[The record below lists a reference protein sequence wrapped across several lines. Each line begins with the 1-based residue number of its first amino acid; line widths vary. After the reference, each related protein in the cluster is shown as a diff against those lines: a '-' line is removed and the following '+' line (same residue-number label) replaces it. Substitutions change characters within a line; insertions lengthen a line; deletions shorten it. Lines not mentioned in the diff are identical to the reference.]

1 MEIART
7 VEKPQVQIVP
17 AGQKHLYSIASMTE
31 RYFPY
36 ANFSFDEVK
45 RRVANPYIRYLVAI
59 VGGFTAGF
67 VDFELKEDRGQILGL
82 AVLEEHRGRG
92 IGEMLARS
100 ALGEIV
106 ESGRQRAELLVA
118 ADNAPAISLYEKVG
132 FATVGKTNYQLW
144 GKEVLVM
151 VRK

>member
-1 MEIART
+1 
-7 VEKPQVQIVP
+7 
-17 AGQKHLYSIASMTE
+17 
-31 RYFPY
+31 
-36 ANFSFDEVK
+36 
-45 RRVANPYIRYLVAI
+45 
-59 VGGFTAGF
+59 
-67 VDFELKEDRGQILGL
+67 
-82 AVLEEHRGRG
+82 
-92 IGEMLARS
+92 MLAKR